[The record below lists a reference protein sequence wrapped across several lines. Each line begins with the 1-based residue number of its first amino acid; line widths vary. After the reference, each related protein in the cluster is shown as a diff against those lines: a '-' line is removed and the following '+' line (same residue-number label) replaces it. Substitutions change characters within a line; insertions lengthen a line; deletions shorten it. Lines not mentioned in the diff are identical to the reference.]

1 MITRF
6 GWRASGPLV
15 SLINDIRTIMAQ
27 TSPLF
32 LIFSLLSFFFFFSFV
47 EPVFQHY
54 PRSSCTCSI
63 LITDRRDTLYFC
75 VRRPTPHLSS
85 LTRLKPTEGWLQM
98 FCRCLGQWIAFLAAK
113 MQNTP
118 VRYATGTRTGV
129 RAIASTL
136 SKSTLSCKSFNLTTR
151 N

>member
-15 SLINDIRTIMAQ
+15 SLINDIRTITAQ
-27 TSPLF
+27 TSTLF
-32 LIFSLLSFFFFFSFV
+32 LIFSLLSFLFFV

-54 PRSSCTCSI
+54 PRSSRTCI
-63 LITDRRDTLYFC
+63 LITDRSDTLYFC

-85 LTRLKPTEGWLQM
+85 LMRLKPSEGRLRM
-98 FCRCLGQWIAFLAAK
+98 FCRCFGQWIAFLAAK

-118 VRYATGTRTGV
+118 VRYTTGTRTYESPCHSV
-129 RAIASTL
+129 YPFEIHAVLEIL
-136 SKSTLSCKSFNLTTR
+136 
-151 N
+151 